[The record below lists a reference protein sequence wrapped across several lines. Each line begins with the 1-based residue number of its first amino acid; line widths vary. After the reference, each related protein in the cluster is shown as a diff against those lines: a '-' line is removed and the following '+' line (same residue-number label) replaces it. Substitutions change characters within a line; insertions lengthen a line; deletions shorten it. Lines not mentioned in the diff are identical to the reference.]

1 MLRVI
6 KERNVVN
13 VLVFIFYINWSF
25 IDNVKFELLYLIWY
39 NLIYK
44 ERMLIKVC
52 IISFLWYVMIYRLVI
67 FKWCILCFEG

>member
-1 MLRVI
+1 MLKVI

-13 VLVFIFYINWSF
+13 VLVFIFYINWSY

-67 FKWCILCFEG
+67 FKWFILCFEG

>member
-1 MLRVI
+1 MLKVI

-13 VLVFIFYINWSF
+13 VLVFIFYINWSY

-44 ERMLIKVC
+44 ERMLIKVY

-67 FKWCILCFEG
+67 FKWFILCFEG